1 MTIVLL
7 GTPLSPALKERIKTS
22 GVGRKRKPK
31 SIVPEGLP
39 EYADTVG
46 RQRLLW
52 MQAAR
57 ARRHRGTPTLTEW
70 LAELAT
76 VPADEW
82 DAAQVRAAKK

>member
-1 MTIVLL
+1 VEGIMTLVY
-7 GTPLSPALKERIKTS
+7 SPALKARMAAKP
-22 GVGRKRKPK
+22 RKKATK
-31 SIVPEGLP
+31 SEGLP

-82 DAAQVRAAKK
+82 DAALAQVQAAKK